1 MKHGK
6 KLTVREK
13 TELKKLGYEPNCYLK
28 TKKYVWGLEVIN
40 IVTGVVQNVYYKA

>member
-13 TELKKLGYEPNCYLK
+13 TELKRLGYDPNCYLK
-28 TKKYVWGLEVIN
+28 TKKYVWGLEVVNKI
-40 IVTGVVQNVYYKA
+40 TGVVQDVYYKA